1 MRNFLKKKTALA
13 AVMLTAVMLMTSA
26 VSHDNVLIANNF
38 IVKKGE
44 KLIMRYFV
52 TWGFN
57 VISERPMEK
66 SVKSLKITTENGT
79 KDLMSHTK
87 EGAIPFVFTEVD
99 FNGLGLIEAEKDYSF
114 ISIENKGFKE
124 YLEADHIENITID
137 ESKKEQTERYARFI
151 KSLVQSGPVKNDD
164 LYKKM
169 VGHPYEIILLQN
181 PYKLKKGDWFKAQV
195 FIDGKPMVGKV
206 IVARNRVGGELPTYQ
221 LSRTDDKG
229 ICSFKLDRE
238 GDWTL
243 TTTHLF
249 PSRDKSKSD
258 WESYWASYTF
268 GTK

>member
-1 MRNFLKKKTALA
+1 MKKLKSKILLPIVVLFT
-13 AVMLTAVMLMTSA
+13 MFFTISA

-57 VISERPMEK
+57 VISERPMENT
-66 SVKSLKITTENGT
+66 VRSLKITTEKGT
-79 KDLMSHTK
+79 KNLMPLTK
-87 EGAIPFVFTEVD
+87 EGAVPFVATEVD

-114 ISIENKGFKE
+114 ISIENKEFKE

-151 KSLVQSGPVKNDD
+151 KSLVQSGPVQNDD
-164 LYKKM
+164 LYKKI

-181 PYKLKKGDWFKAQV
+181 PYQLKKGDWFKAQV
-195 FIDGKPMVGKV
+195 FINGKPMVGKV

-229 ICSFKLDRE
+229 VCSFKLDRE
-238 GDWTL
+238 GDWTI

-258 WESYWASYTF
+258 WESYWASYSF